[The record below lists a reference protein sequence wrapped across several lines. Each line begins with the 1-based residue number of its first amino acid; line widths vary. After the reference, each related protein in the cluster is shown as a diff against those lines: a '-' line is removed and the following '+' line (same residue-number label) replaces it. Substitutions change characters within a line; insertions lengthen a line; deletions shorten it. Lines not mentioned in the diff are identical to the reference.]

1 MIIVRLNNNHLKSGT
16 KGLKTSDVTTKPEY
30 SQDPHYPENLGSI
43 IIHIFIFI
51 FYNYIYLH
59 IIVTKTWAIRRIS
72 SSYSPLLFI
81 LLRLTKNI
89 FILHYLHLLK
99 IFICAL
105 IPIILLWGEREFPFP
120 VIPENNSL
128 KFLFP

>member
-1 MIIVRLNNNHLKSGT
+1 MIIIDRRNNNHLKSGT

-72 SSYSPLLFI
+72 SSYSPLLFM
-81 LLRLTKNI
+81 LLRLGSNVIVI
-89 FILHYLHLLK
+89 F
-99 IFICAL
+99 AL
-105 IPIILLWGEREFPFP
+105 RKYPLT
-120 VIPENNSL
+120 
-128 KFLFP
+128 